1 MVVDPYKRPAD
12 PRSAGPRSAGATP
25 ATVADMPG
33 ENRIGEFLR
42 ARRQMVRPADVGLAA
57 GGRRRVTGLRR
68 EELALLA
75 GVSADYYTRLEQG
88 RDQHPSAQVVD
99 ALARALRL
107 DDDATA
113 HLHELAHPGPRRRG
127 AVGREEHVRPGVLAL
142 LDAWEHTPAF
152 VTGRHL
158 DVLAANAL
166 ALALSPLHAVGG
178 NLLRSIFLQPGA
190 RALHPDWEAF
200 ALRLVATL
208 RAAAAPGP
216 EDPELGA
223 LIDELS
229 GASEEF
235 RALWAQHLVRDRADG
250 SKRFAHPLLGDVE
263 LRYETFAI
271 NGPGA
276 EGQILIAYHADPA
289 GASARALALLRSGAP
304 ELHRGSAHQSMSAAT
319 SCRIPGSP

>member
-1 MVVDPYKRPAD
+1 
-12 PRSAGPRSAGATP
+12 
-25 ATVADMPG
+25 MPG

-42 ARRQMVRPADVGLAA
+42 ARRQMVRPVDVGLAA

-68 EELALLA
+68 EELAMLA

-88 RDQHPSAQVVD
+88 RDQHPSAQVVE

-127 AVGREEHVRPGVLAL
+127 AAGHDERVRPGVLAL
-142 LDAWEHTPAF
+142 LEAWERSPAF

-166 ALALSPLHAVGG
+166 AVALSPLHAVGG
-178 NLLRSIFLQPGA
+178 NLLRSIFLEPAA
-190 RALHPDWEAF
+190 RAVHPDWDAF
-200 ALRLVATL
+200 AARLVATL
-208 RAAAAPGP
+208 RAAVGPGP
-216 EDPELGA
+216 DDPELSD

-229 GASEEF
+229 AASDDF
-235 RALWAQHLVRDRADG
+235 RTLWAKHLVRDRADG

-276 EGQILIAYHADPA
+276 EGQILVAYHAEPGSA
-289 GASARALALLRSGAP
+289 GERALALLRSGAAERHHDTAITQP
-304 ELHRGSAHQSMSAAT
+304 RRRG
-319 SCRIPGSP
+319 R

>member
-1 MVVDPYKRPAD
+1 MVVGPYK
-12 PRSAGPRSAGATP
+12 RSAGPRSARATLD
-25 ATVADMPG
+25 TVAAMPG

-88 RDQHPSAQVVD
+88 RDQHPSGQVVD

-127 AVGREEHVRPGVLAL
+127 AVAHEEHVRPGVLAL
-142 LDAWEHTPAF
+142 LEAWEGSPAF

-158 DVLAANAL
+158 DVLAANDL
-166 ALALSPLHAVGG
+166 AVALSPLHAVGS
-178 NLLRSIFLQPGA
+178 NLLRSIFLEPAA
-190 RALHPDWEAF
+190 RALHPDWDAF
-200 ALRLVATL
+200 AVRIVATL

-216 EDPELGA
+216 EDPELGD

-229 GASEEF
+229 GASDEF
-235 RALWAQHLVRDRADG
+235 RALWAKHLVRDRADG
-250 SKRFAHPLLGDVE
+250 TKRFAHPLLGDVE

-276 EGQILIAYHADPA
+276 EGQILIAYHAEP
-289 GASARALALLRSGAP
+289 ASASERALALLRSGVA
-304 ELHRGSAHQSMSAAT
+304 ERDHDTAIT
-319 SCRIPGSP
+319 